1 MLNVTDSR
9 SNHLVCVASTRHSVL
24 GKFPESD
31 VPYVAS
37 KVTFSFGSKK
47 VVSFG
52 GAKLQSCSEIDLKTR
67 PLLYII
73 KMADTFRTKKSI

>member
-52 GAKLQSCSEIDLKTR
+52 GAKLGKTAAKR
-67 PLLYII
+67 
-73 KMADTFRTKKSI
+73 AKSQVS